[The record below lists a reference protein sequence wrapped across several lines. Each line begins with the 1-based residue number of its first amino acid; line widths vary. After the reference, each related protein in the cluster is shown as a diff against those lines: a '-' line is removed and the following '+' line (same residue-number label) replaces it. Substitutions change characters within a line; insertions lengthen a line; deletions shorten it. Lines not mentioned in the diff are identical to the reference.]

1 MQLVLFSIV
10 LSSLFLVWE
19 RVALQNV
26 ITFVVIYFRC
36 SLIKETGTLHTSGA
50 NSDVYRA
57 QGGGPQTENDNTQ
70 RPMVDKKEFIF
81 PIHRSVV
88 KTITE
93 CLCNSNLRLAE
104 CNFQSFKQIWT
115 PLSQFSKFRIQKRK
129 EKFQADNLLKFSKF
143 FSVTLRS
150 IHGKRLT
157 LWYLLYRMN
166 LELLGASNNIS
177 EIRKGERPTSYRYAE
192 FR

>member
-36 SLIKETGTLHTSGA
+36 SLIKETGTLRTSGA

-104 CNFQSFKQIWT
+104 CNFQSFKQIWS
-115 PLSQFSKFRIQKRK
+115 PLRQFSKFRIQKRK
-129 EKFQADNLLKFSKF
+129 ERRNFKQITF
-143 FSVTLRS
+143 
-150 IHGKRLT
+150 
-157 LWYLLYRMN
+157 
-166 LELLGASNNIS
+166 
-177 EIRKGERPTSYRYAE
+177 
-192 FR
+192 